1 MSRVWSAEAL
11 LAPWLVDAR
20 LKGVG
25 VTGIALDAR
34 QLAPGGLF
42 LALAGN
48 RAHGLDYLDQ
58 ALAAGAGVVLYEPAA
73 GQDHSA
79 IAARC
84 DAAGAVAIARAGVG
98 ALASAIAGRFYDE
111 PSRAM
116 TVIAVTGTDGKTSV
130 SHYIAQMAEDLQGP
144 AAVMGTVGWGRPGQ
158 LRASTQTT
166 ADPVSIQARLASL
179 RDDGICCVAMEVSSH
194 ALAQHRV
201 DGVTFATAVLTHV
214 GRDHLD
220 YHGSAAAY
228 GAAKR
233 RLFAW
238 PGLRRQVLNGEDAV
252 GADLAAHPLSD
263 ATPVVYGRTGAA
275 DLCLS
280 RLERRAEGLE
290 LGIDHADRQHTAQLP
305 LIGDFNALNAL
316 AALGALI
323 EPGNVPAAL
332 GALGRLQPV
341 PGRMERF
348 TVEGGPVVIVDYA
361 HTAGALAAA
370 LDALRPHVRG
380 RLWVVFGCGGDR
392 DTGKRPL
399 MGAAAGQRADGIILT
414 SDNPR
419 SESPAA
425 ILEAVRAGCAGHG
438 DCRVIEDRA
447 SAITAAIEMA
457 GPGDAVL
464 IAGKGHETEQQIGAT
479 AHAFSDRDCAASV
492 LSRRAG

>member
-1 MSRVWSAEAL
+1 MSRIWSAEAL

-20 LKGVG
+20 LSGVRVADIG
-25 VTGIALDAR
+25 LDAR
-34 QLAPGGLF
+34 RLAPHGLF
-42 LALAGN
+42 LALAGHQ
-48 RAHGLDYLDQ
+48 AHGLDYLDQ
-58 ALAAGAGVVLYEPAA
+58 ALAAGASVVLYEPAA
-73 GQDHSA
+73 GRDERA
-79 IAARC
+79 IAERC
-84 DAAGAVAIARAGVG
+84 AAAGVVAVARAGVG
-98 ALASAIAGRFYDE
+98 ALASAIAGRFYNE

-130 SHYIAQMAEDLQGP
+130 SHYIAQMAEDLHGP

-158 LRASTQTT
+158 LRTSTQTT
-166 ADPVSIQARLASL
+166 ADPVSVQARLAAL
-179 RDDGICCVAMEVSSH
+179 RDEGMACVAMEVSSH

-228 GAAKR
+228 RAAKR

-238 PGLRRQVLNGEDAV
+238 PGLRRQVLNGDDAV

-263 ATPVVYGRTGAA
+263 ATPILYGYTAA
-275 DLCLS
+275 ATLRLS
-280 RLERRAEGLE
+280 QLERRAEGLE
-290 LGIDHADRQHTAQLP
+290 LAIDYNGQQHTARLP
-305 LIGDFNALNAL
+305 LMGDFNALNAL
-316 AALGALI
+316 AALGAVI
-323 EPGNVPAAL
+323 EPARMESAL
-332 GALGRLQPV
+332 TALGRLQPV

-348 TVEGGPVVIVDYA
+348 TADGGPLVIVDYA

-370 LDALRPHVRG
+370 LEALRPHVGG

-399 MGAAAGQRADGIILT
+399 MGAAAGQHADAIVLT

-419 SESPAA
+419 SESPTA
-425 ILEAVRAGCAGHG
+425 ILEAVRAGCASHG

-447 SAITAAIEMA
+447 RAITTAIDQA
-457 GPGDAVL
+457 GPADAVL
-464 IAGKGHETEQQIGAT
+464 IAGKGHETEQRVGAT
-479 AHAFSDRDCAASV
+479 AHAFSDRDCVTGV
-492 LSRRAG
+492 LARRAG